1 MKQLYVRFILFFAF
15 IALVSFVPDHFLL
28 AEHFFLKKGD
38 TLSLHLLLGEN
49 LAGESELHYTAK
61 QTTKFNIYE
70 GKKVTDLTKVVKD
83 NAQPLLKYNVSNDGP
98 VLVSL
103 NNNELN
109 EIPREDFL
117 AFLTEQGYDD
127 IADKLKN
134 SNALN
139 FTEKCNRYIKTLLTV
154 GDGGGNEHSKVVG
167 DDFEIVLKKNPYK
180 LNYGE
185 DLTAT
190 VTFKGKPYDGP
201 VWVYIKA
208 SSGNIYPQKLNTDPQ
223 GRVYMNISREGVY
236 MLRATKFE
244 ASKGKEADYE
254 SWVAS
259 YIFSFRNHDDEPNTY
274 KEFGFGDKH

>member
-28 AEHFFLKKGD
+28 PEHFFLKKGD
-38 TLSLHLLLGEN
+38 TLNLHLLLGEN
-49 LAGESELHYTAK
+49 LAGESELQYASK

-70 GKKVTDLTKVVKD
+70 GKKTTDLTKTVKD
-83 NAQPLLKYNVSNDGP
+83 NAKPLLKYNVDNNGP
-98 VLVSL
+98 ILISL
-103 NNNELN
+103 NNDELN

-139 FTEKCNRYIKTLLTV
+139 FTEKYNRYIKTLLTV

-167 DDFEIVLKKNPYK
+167 DDFEIIVKQNPYK

-208 SSGNIYPQKLNTDPQ
+208 SSGNIYPQKLNTDAQ
-223 GRVYMNISREGVY
+223 GRVYMNVSREGVY

-244 ASKGKEADYE
+244 ASKGKDADYE